1 VRRIVTL
8 AAAIALAAVVASAP
22 DPAKTVGTT
31 TTLDVTK
38 SKIGTPPPDFDFLQ
52 TGEGEPGRWTMVR
65 DVTAIDGTAIEHV
78 STDQHENR
86 YSLAIYAPVSTKD
99 FKLSVRFNIMKG
111 TMQAAGVAV
120 RFLNVGSYYLVSASA
135 LKERLDLYRIVNGKR
150 NGYGERMPTLSATV
164 GTCSS
169 FRQSTTNLPFPST
182 ATGCSQHGIARCRAR
197 DRLDCGPKRTTSRD
211 LTGSRSKLFRRRR
224 NAVVG
229 SSEVSLGQ

>member
-1 VRRIVTL
+1 VTRIVTL

-38 SKIGTPPPDFDFLQ
+38 SEIGTPPPDFDFLQ
-52 TGEGEPGRWTMVR
+52 TGEGEPGRWTVVR

-99 FKLSVRFNIMKG
+99 FKLSVRFKIMKG

-120 RFLNVGSYYLVSASA
+120 RFLDVDSYYLVSASA
-135 LKERLDLYRIVNGKR
+135 LEERLDLYRIVNGKKERIWGTDADVVRDRWHLLELQATDDEFTFSLDR
-150 NGYGERMPTLSATV
+150 NWLFT
-164 GTCSS
+164 
-169 FRQSTTNLPFPST
+169 
-182 ATGCSQHGIARCRAR
+182 AR
-197 DRLDCGPKRTTSRD
+197 DSTLPGAGQIGLWTEEDNVTRFDRLEIEAFPASEKRCCG
-211 LTGSRSKLFRRRR
+211 
-224 NAVVG
+224 V
-229 SSEVSLGQ
+229 E